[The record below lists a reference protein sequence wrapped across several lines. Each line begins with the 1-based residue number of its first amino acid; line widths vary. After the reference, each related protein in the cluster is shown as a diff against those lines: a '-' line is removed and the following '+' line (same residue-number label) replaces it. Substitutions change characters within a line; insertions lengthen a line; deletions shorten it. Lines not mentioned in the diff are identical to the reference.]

1 MIALNTPVDDCD
13 GRLSPLGL
21 AEAAPRRLRLHLLP
35 RPLLTVERIA
45 VGYCT
50 RVNRDTSRIAH
61 GFGTPDQR
69 PKHDQ
74 AYCGNSA
81 RTLALSPSPSS
92 QIEGIFLS
100 ARKVAI
106 PTALPASI
114 SVGKCT
120 PATMRF
126 SDTL

>member
-1 MIALNTPVDDCD
+1 MT
-13 GRLSPLGL
+13 
-21 AEAAPRRLRLHLLP
+21 
-35 RPLLTVERIA
+35 
-45 VGYCT
+45 
-50 RVNRDTSRIAH
+50 
-61 GFGTPDQR
+61 
-69 PKHDQ
+69 KHDQ

-92 QIEGIFLS
+92 HIEGIFLS

-120 PATMRF
+120 PIEGHEDGVERRF
-126 SDTL
+126 LRIRCWLRINSTAKAETGRVMGLDDRADRREHRFDF